1 MSDDLVDNIDD
12 IEEIEEVEAIPR
24 DEIQNQNDENPNS
37 GDIAEQSQQIEN
49 TKEEEIEEIGDDYI
63 DNVGQE
69 VKISNKEIQNSSVK
83 NKNQNPNNLSSMQ
96 DEELMARINKEA
108 ETVSDKITE
117 QELNIFSKYD
127 KLTEDEIKALLKEK
141 RY

>member
-63 DNVGQE
+63 DNVGHE

>member
-12 IEEIEEVEAIPR
+12 IEEIEEVEAIAR
-24 DEIQNQNDENPNS
+24 DEIQNQKDENPNS
-37 GDIAEQSQQIEN
+37 GDIAEQSQHIEN
-49 TKEEEIEEIGDDYI
+49 TKEEEIEEIGEAYI
-63 DNVGQE
+63 DNVGHE
-69 VKISNKEIQNSSVK
+69 VKISNKDIQNSSVK
-83 NKNQNPNNLSSMQ
+83 NKNQSNNNLSSMQ

-127 KLTEDEIKALLKEK
+127 KLSEDEIKALLKEK
-141 RY
+141 R

>member
-1 MSDDLVDNIDD
+1 MSDDLVEN

-63 DNVGQE
+63 DNIGHE
-69 VKISNKEIQNSSVK
+69 VKISNKEIQNSSVENR
-83 NKNQNPNNLSSMQ
+83 NKNPNNLSSMQ

-127 KLTEDEIKALLKEK
+127 KLTEEEIKALLKEK